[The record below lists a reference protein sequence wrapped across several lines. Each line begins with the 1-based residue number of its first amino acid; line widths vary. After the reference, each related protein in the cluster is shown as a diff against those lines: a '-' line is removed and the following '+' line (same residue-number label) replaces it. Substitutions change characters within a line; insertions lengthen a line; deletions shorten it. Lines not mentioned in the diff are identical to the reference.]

1 MGLAVFRLIFH
12 LILKTMKKR
21 GEYYITQFFYL
32 NLQTLIFIGKMK
44 QLKFLMVALT
54 LLMGISFTSCL
65 NSDSDPYN
73 YGRGMVKVQ
82 NYMGLYSFK
91 GENGVTI
98 TPTSASISA
107 LEANGFKMSEMS
119 DKVAQIYYRWD
130 PTQVNIPADEKDIKG
145 VELYSIESLDNTVAI
160 VEQKG
165 VATNDSI
172 SKSNNAAIISLGYNA
187 GGIEYTP
194 KFFYDDYTLLLP
206 INYYI
211 TNKRHFLTL
220 VYYPNEDNGTTLRLY
235 LGHNSNGDSTSNSS
249 TSYTLTANTGGYYGL
264 GLFYKVYDLRKV
276 FERYKRE
283 TSTFENPTTI
293 EIVTKVN
300 SYSLKLDDPQ
310 TEEKVYT
317 VTKGEAEK

>member
-1 MGLAVFRLIFH
+1 
-12 LILKTMKKR
+12 
-21 GEYYITQFFYL
+21 
-32 NLQTLIFIGKMK
+32 
-44 QLKFLMVALT
+44 
-54 LLMGISFTSCL
+54 
-65 NSDSDPYN
+65 
-73 YGRGMVKVQ
+73 MVKVQ

-172 SKSNNAAIISLGYNA
+172 SKSNNAAIISLGYDA
-187 GGIEYTP
+187 GGIKYAP

-249 TSYTLTANTGGYYGL
+249 TSYTLTANTGGYMGWDCSIKYM
-264 GLFYKVYDLRKV
+264 
-276 FERYKRE
+276 
-283 TSTFENPTTI
+283 I
-293 EIVTKVN
+293 
-300 SYSLKLDDPQ
+300 
-310 TEEKVYT
+310 
-317 VTKGEAEK
+317 

>member
-1 MGLAVFRLIFH
+1 
-12 LILKTMKKR
+12 MKKR

-32 NLQTLIFIGKMK
+32 NLQTLIFIEKKMK
-44 QLKFLMVALT
+44 QLKFLVVALT

-73 YGRGMVKVQ
+73 YGGGMVKVQ
-82 NYMGLYSFK
+82 NYMGVYSFK

-107 LEANGFKMSEMS
+107 LEANGFKMSDMS

-130 PTQVNIPADEKDIKG
+130 PTQVDIPADEKDVKG
-145 VELYSIESLDNTVAI
+145 VELYSIESLDNTVEI

-165 VATNDSI
+165 VAANDSI
-172 SKSNNAAIISLGYNA
+172 SKSNNAAIISLGYDA
-187 GGIEYTP
+187 GGIKYAP
-194 KFFYDDYTLLLP
+194 KFFYDDHTLLLP

-235 LGHNSNGDSTSNSS
+235 FLAILPSNISVRLATIKSTSAIHLFAVPP
-249 TSYTLTANTGGYYGL
+249 TSVNIKKTKNGTIITRNTVN
-264 GLFYKVYDLRKV
+264 LFGKFILHQL
-276 FERYKRE
+276 
-283 TSTFENPTTI
+283 
-293 EIVTKVN
+293 
-300 SYSLKLDDPQ
+300 SYQ
-310 TEEKVYT
+310 III
-317 VTKGEAEK
+317 

>member
-1 MGLAVFRLIFH
+1 
-12 LILKTMKKR
+12 MKKR

-73 YGRGMVKVQ
+73 YGGGMVKVQ

-172 SKSNNAAIISLGYNA
+172 SKSNNAAIISLGYDA
-187 GGIEYTP
+187 GGIKYAP

-206 INYYI
+206 RNYYI
-211 TNKRHFLTL
+211 TNKRHCLTL

>member
-1 MGLAVFRLIFH
+1 
-12 LILKTMKKR
+12 
-21 GEYYITQFFYL
+21 
-32 NLQTLIFIGKMK
+32 
-44 QLKFLMVALT
+44 
-54 LLMGISFTSCL
+54 
-65 NSDSDPYN
+65 
-73 YGRGMVKVQ
+73 MVKVQ

-130 PTQVNIPADEKDIKG
+130 STQVNIPADEKDIKG

-172 SKSNNAAIISLGYNA
+172 SKSNNAAIISLGYDA
-187 GGIEYTP
+187 GGIYAP

>member
-1 MGLAVFRLIFH
+1 
-12 LILKTMKKR
+12 MKKR

-73 YGRGMVKVQ
+73 YGGGMVKVQ

-91 GENGVTI
+91 DENGVTI

-172 SKSNNAAIISLGYNA
+172 SKSNNAAIISLGYDA
-187 GGIEYTP
+187 GGII
-194 KFFYDDYTLLLP
+194 FYDDYTLLLP

>member
-1 MGLAVFRLIFH
+1 
-12 LILKTMKKR
+12 MKKR

-73 YGRGMVKVQ
+73 YGGGMVKVQ

-119 DKVAQIYYRWD
+119 DKVAQICYRWD

-172 SKSNNAAIISLGYNA
+172 SKSNNAAIISLGYDA
-187 GGIEYTP
+187 GGIKYAP

-249 TSYTLTANTGGYYGL
+249 IFYTLTGYYGL

>member
-1 MGLAVFRLIFH
+1 
-12 LILKTMKKR
+12 
-21 GEYYITQFFYL
+21 
-32 NLQTLIFIGKMK
+32 
-44 QLKFLMVALT
+44 
-54 LLMGISFTSCL
+54 
-65 NSDSDPYN
+65 
-73 YGRGMVKVQ
+73 MVKVQ

-172 SKSNNAAIISLGYNA
+172 SKSNNAAIISLGYDA
-187 GGIEYTP
+187 GGIKYAP

>member
-73 YGRGMVKVQ
+73 YGGGMVKVQ

-249 TSYTLTANTGGYYGL
+249 TSN
-264 GLFYKVYDLRKV
+264 
-276 FERYKRE
+276 
-283 TSTFENPTTI
+283 
-293 EIVTKVN
+293 
-300 SYSLKLDDPQ
+300 
-310 TEEKVYT
+310 
-317 VTKGEAEK
+317 

>member
-1 MGLAVFRLIFH
+1 
-12 LILKTMKKR
+12 MKKR

-73 YGRGMVKVQ
+73 YGGGMVKVQ

-172 SKSNNAAIISLGYNA
+172 SKSNNAAIISLGYA
-187 GGIEYTP
+187 P

>member
-1 MGLAVFRLIFH
+1 
-12 LILKTMKKR
+12 MKKR

-73 YGRGMVKVQ
+73 YGEGMVKVQ

-172 SKSNNAAIISLGYNA
+172 SKSNNAAIISLGYDA
-187 GGIEYTP
+187 KYAP

-249 TSYTLTANTGGYYGL
+249 TSYTLTANTGGLLWVGI
-264 GLFYKVYDLRKV
+264 FYKVYDLRKV

>member
-1 MGLAVFRLIFH
+1 
-12 LILKTMKKR
+12 MKKR

-73 YGRGMVKVQ
+73 YGGGMVKVQ

-172 SKSNNAAIISLGYNA
+172 SKSNNAAIISLGYDA
-187 GGIEYTP
+187 GGIKYAP

-235 LGHNSNGDSTSNSS
+235 LGHNSNGDSTSNSN
-249 TSYTLTANTGGYYGL
+249 LL
-264 GLFYKVYDLRKV
+264 
-276 FERYKRE
+276 
-283 TSTFENPTTI
+283 
-293 EIVTKVN
+293 
-300 SYSLKLDDPQ
+300 
-310 TEEKVYT
+310 
-317 VTKGEAEK
+317 AELI

>member
-1 MGLAVFRLIFH
+1 
-12 LILKTMKKR
+12 MKKR

-32 NLQTLIFIGKMK
+32 NLQTLIFIEKKMK
-44 QLKFLMVALT
+44 QLKFLVVALT

-73 YGRGMVKVQ
+73 YGGGMVKVQ
-82 NYMGLYSFK
+82 NYRGVYSFK

-107 LEANGFKMSEMS
+107 LEANGFKMSDMS

-130 PTQVNIPADEKDIKG
+130 PTQVDIPADEKDVKE
-145 VELYSIESLDNTVAI
+145 VELYSIESLDNTVEI

-165 VATNDSI
+165 VAANDSI
-172 SKSNNAAIISLGYNA
+172 SKSNNAAIISLGYDA
-187 GGIEYTP
+187 GGIKYAP
-194 KFFYDDYTLLLP
+194 KFFYDDHTLLLP

-235 LGHNSNGDSTSNSS
+235 LGHNSNGDSTSTNS

-276 FERYKRE
+276 FERYKRP
-283 TSTFENPTTI
+283 TSTSENPTTI

-300 SYSLKLDDPQ
+300 SYSLKLDDSQ
-310 TEEKVYT
+310 TKEEVYT
-317 VTKGEAEK
+317 VTKGETEK

>member
-1 MGLAVFRLIFH
+1 MKVGLVLEGGAMRGLYTAGVIDTF
-12 LILKTMKKR
+12 LKEKIDVDT
-21 GEYYITQFFYL
+21 I
-32 NLQTLIFIGKMK
+32 IGVSAGALFGMNYKSK
-44 QLKFLMVALT
+44 QIGRVLR
-54 LLMGISFTSCL
+54 
-65 NSDSDPYN
+65 YN
-73 YGRGMVKVQ
+73 KAYAGNKD
-82 NYMGLYSFK
+82 YMGVYSFK

-107 LEANGFKMSEMS
+107 LEANGFKMSDMS

-130 PTQVNIPADEKDIKG
+130 PTQVDIPADEKDVKG
-145 VELYSIESLDNTVAI
+145 VELYSIESLDNTVEI

-165 VATNDSI
+165 VAANDSI
-172 SKSNNAAIISLGYNA
+172 SKSNNAAIISLGYDA
-187 GGIEYTP
+187 GGIKYAP
-194 KFFYDDYTLLLP
+194 KFFYDDHTLLLP

-235 LGHNSNGDSTSNSS
+235 LGHNSNGDSTSTNS

-276 FERYKRE
+276 FERYKRQ
-283 TSTFENPTTI
+283 TSTSENPTTI

-300 SYSLKLDDPQ
+300 SYSLKLDDSQ
-310 TEEKVYT
+310 TKEEVYT
-317 VTKGEAEK
+317 VTKGETEK